1 MSWITSVIGSV
12 ERMVIGGIRD
22 IVDPR
27 ACLLCHRWMKIRE
40 ITTRD
45 LPTAE
50 DTAAIVVIRLM
61 FLVDHDVGAAIMT
74 AVVERI
80 VITATT
86 ITPRIP
92 SLNCQCRITR
102 MSVTTAATTITIIH
116 IVDMAAGDEGMAA
129 ED

>member
-27 ACLLCHRWMKIRE
+27 ACLLCHRWMRIRE

-45 LPTAE
+45 LPPAE

-61 FLVDHDVGAAIMT
+61 FLVDHDVGVAIIT
-74 AVVERI
+74 AGVAR
-80 VITATT
+80 ITATT

-102 MSVTTAATTITIIH
+102 MSVTTAATITIIH